1 MTSYALI
8 TLGCLIVI
16 TGVVVYFPVVFIRKT
31 DRVLKVLE
39 QIAAN
44 SRKP

>member
-16 TGVVVYFPVVFIRKT
+16 TGIVVYTPTIFIRKM
-31 DRVLKVLE
+31 DKVLKVLE
-39 QIAAN
+39 RIAAN
-44 SRKP
+44 TQKP